1 MSFLVGRQCRHIANE
16 YTVVTL
22 RTNWWKILASIF
34 VAVFVDVILHR
45 FFAPRIQYNFPPSI
59 FVEKGLFLPA
69 AGVALIILF
78 GIVAIVFT
86 LIQENMPGTKA
97 MKGWR
102 YGIAFGIL
110 CFVSIIEMS
119 LIFDSSLADELRTA
133 AIDGVS
139 LLLLGLLLA
148 WLTDA
153 NGQVAQWHTKP
164 SWISFILIPLCFLGG
179 RYFGYAIVH
188 IESAYLVKT
197 EATFLWTLG
206 IGVWIGVMYWLLWED
221 RDDVSAIKAA
231 IRFGGLVFGSYW
243 LIYNLFV
250 LLFVKVSILDVVIRV
265 VLDVVFV
272 TASIWIAKLSEQRAA
287 IKG

>member
-1 MSFLVGRQCRHIANE
+1 MS
-16 YTVVTL
+16 TL
-22 RTNWWKILASIF
+22 RANWWKILASIF

-45 FFAPRIQYNFPPSI
+45 FFAPRIEYNFPPSI
-59 FVEKGLFLPA
+59 FVEKGLFLLA

-102 YGIAFGIL
+102 YGIAFGVL
-110 CFVSIIEMS
+110 CFLSIIEMS
-119 LIFDSSLADELRTA
+119 LIFDSFLVDELRTA

-139 LLLLGLLLA
+139 LILLGLLLA
-148 WLTDA
+148 WLTGT
-153 NGQVAQWHTKP
+153 NGRVVRQPAKQG
-164 SWISFILIPLCFLGG
+164 WISFILVPLFFFIG
-179 RYFGYAIVH
+179 RYFNYAVVH
-188 IESAYLVKT
+188 IMSAYLEKA
-197 EATFLWTLG
+197 EATLLWTLG
-206 IGVWIGVMYWLLWED
+206 IGLWIGVMYWLLWED
-221 RDDVSAIKAA
+221 RDDISTIKAA
-231 IRFGGLVFGSYW
+231 IRFGGLAFGSYW

-250 LLFVKVSILDVVIRV
+250 LLFVKVSISDVVIRV

-272 TASIWIAKLSEQRAA
+272 TASIWIAKLAEQKAT